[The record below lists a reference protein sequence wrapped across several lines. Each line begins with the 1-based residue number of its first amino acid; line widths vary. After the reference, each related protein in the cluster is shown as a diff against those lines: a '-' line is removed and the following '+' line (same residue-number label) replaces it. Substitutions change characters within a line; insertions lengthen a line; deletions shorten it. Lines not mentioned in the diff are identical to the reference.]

1 MTTIVAAKGR
11 HGVIFGSD
19 SQVSG
24 GAIFDN
30 VARPKIITNGAYTI
44 GVAGVIVAL
53 QSVEFAELP
62 QPKRGETNYDRFVK
76 TTLLPAITEMEDKE
90 GLEHGQ
96 SMYLFSFY
104 GQIYLVNG
112 LNYFL
117 NSRHAFN
124 AIGSGG
130 QFARAYLLGLGKT
143 VFTENDVLQALKAAA
158 GVDSNSSG
166 PFHVMRATK

>member
-11 HGVIFGSD
+11 HGIIFGSD

-24 GAIFDN
+24 GSMFDN
-30 VARPKIITNGAYTI
+30 VARAKVVKNGAYTI
-44 GVAGVIVAL
+44 GVAGVIIAL

-62 QPKRGETNYDRFVK
+62 QPKRGESNYDRFVK
-76 TTLLPAITEMEDKE
+76 TTLLPAIAEMEDKE

-117 NSRHAFN
+117 NSRYTFN

-130 QFARAYLLGLGKT
+130 QYARAYLLGLDKS

-166 PFHVMRATK
+166 PFHLTKATK